1 MDDGAGGRA
10 DDPNPG
16 AIRSAGD
23 RPPEPSA
30 VSVEAWLRAHPDFL
44 AERPALYAALT
55 PPKRVHGPIFADH
68 MAAMLAAER
77 ARMAALE
84 AEVERVLALGRASDG
99 FTARVARAVLALMGT
114 RDPIEA
120 VTQELPALLGL
131 ESCSLAA
138 EAPPRRGVFALP
150 AGTVHR
156 LIGAGREALV
166 RAEPAEAA
174 LLHAEA
180 APLIARDA
188 LARVPL
194 PGGAPMLIAL
204 GAREAA
210 ALPDSHAAPQLA
222 FLGRA
227 VAVALAR

>member
-1 MDDGAGGRA
+1 MANGP
-10 DDPNPG
+10 DPD
-16 AIRSAGD
+16 AA
-23 RPPEPSA
+23 A
-30 VSVEAWLRAHPDFL
+30 VEAWLRAHPEFL
-44 AERPALYAALT
+44 SERPDLYAVLT
-55 PPKRVHGPIFADH
+55 PPRRVHGEALADH

-84 AEVERVLALGRASDG
+84 AEVARVLAHGRAQDG
-99 FTARVARAVLALMGT
+99 FAARIARGVLALMGA

-138 EAPPRRGVFALP
+138 EAPPRRGVLALP

-156 LIGAGREALV
+156 LIGPGREALV
-166 RAEPAEAA
+166 RAAPAEAS

-188 LARVPL
+188 LARVPQ

-204 GAREAA
+204 GARDAA
-210 ALPDSHAAPQLA
+210 ALPENHAAPQLA

>member
-1 MDDGAGGRA
+1 MDDGL
-10 DDPNPG
+10 DPG
-16 AIRSAGD
+16 AA
-23 RPPEPSA
+23 A
-30 VSVEAWLRAHPDFL
+30 VEAWLRAHPDFL
-44 AERPALYAALT
+44 SERPELYAVLT
-55 PPKRVHGPIFADH
+55 PPRRVHGPVLADH

-84 AEVERVLALGRASDG
+84 AEVARVLAHGRACDG
-99 FTARVARAVLALMGT
+99 FAARIARAVLALMGT
-114 RDPIEA
+114 RDAVEA

-131 ESCSLAA
+131 ESCTLAA
-138 EAPPRRGVFALP
+138 EAPPRRGVVTLP
-150 AGTVHR
+150 AGTVQR
-156 LIGAGREALV
+156 LIGPGREALV
-166 RAEPAEAA
+166 RAAPAEVA

-188 LARVPL
+188 LARVPI

-210 ALPDSHAAPQLA
+210 ALPESHAAPQLA